1 MIEVKNLTAG
11 YNDIDIIKN
20 ISLKFEK
27 GEIVSI
33 LGPNGSGKT
42 TLLRSIVGILDAF
55 DGKITKGEVYFNDRS
70 IKNQQPHN
78 LVKEGIAFVPDGGK
92 VFPSMTVRE
101 NLEMGG
107 YILKDKN
114 IVNQRIEKVLVLFPI
129 LKELYRRKAGGLSGG
144 ERQILSLAR
153 SLISEPEF
161 LILDEPTAG
170 LSPNYMKILFRKLVE
185 LKEDK
190 GILVVEQNA
199 KLALKYS
206 DRGYVVRHGEIA
218 MEDSAENLLNKEDV
232 FKLL

>member
-11 YNDIDIIKN
+11 YNDINIIKD
-20 ISLKFEK
+20 ITLKFEK
-27 GEIVSI
+27 GEVVTI
-33 LGPNGSGKT
+33 LGPNGCGKT
-42 TLLRSIVGILDAF
+42 TLLRSIVGIIYAF
-55 DGKITKGEVYFNDRS
+55 DGKITKGEILFNGQS
-70 IKNQQPHN
+70 IKNHQPHN
-78 LVKEGIAFVPDGGK
+78 LFREGIAFVPDGGK

-107 YILKDKN
+107 YILKEKYL
-114 IVNQRIEKVLVLFPI
+114 VNQRIDNVLQLFPI
-129 LKELYRRKAGGLSGG
+129 LKDLYKRKAGSLSGG

-153 SLISEPEF
+153 SLISEPEY

-185 LKEDK
+185 LKKDK

-206 DRGYVVRHGEIA
+206 DRGYVIRHGEIA
-218 MEDSAENLLNKEDV
+218 MEGSAENLLNEEDV

>member
-1 MIEVKNLTAG
+1 MIEVRSLTAG
-11 YNDIDIIKN
+11 YNDIVIIKDIN
-20 ISLKFEK
+20 LKFEK
-27 GEIVSI
+27 GEIVTI
-33 LGPNGSGKT
+33 LGPNGCGKT
-42 TLLRSIVGILDAF
+42 TLLRSIVGIIDAF
-55 DGKITKGEVYFNDRS
+55 DGKITKGDIFFNGQS
-70 IKNQQPHN
+70 IKNQQPHD
-78 LVKEGIAFVPDGGK
+78 LFREGIAFVPDGGK
-92 VFPSMTVRE
+92 VFPSMTVKE

-107 YILKDKN
+107 YILKEKSV
-114 IVNQRIEKVLVLFPI
+114 VNQRIDNVLHLFPI
-129 LKELYRRKAGGLSGG
+129 LKDLYKRKAGSLSGG

-153 SLISEPEF
+153 SLISEPEY

-185 LKEDK
+185 LKKGK

-206 DRGYVVRHGEIA
+206 DRGYVIRHGELV

>member
-1 MIEVKNLTAG
+1 VIEVKSLTAG
-11 YNDIDIIKN
+11 YSDIDIIKDIN
-20 ISLKFEK
+20 LKFEK

-42 TLLRSIVGILDAF
+42 TLLRSIVGIIEEF
-55 DGKITKGEVYFNDRS
+55 DGKVTKGDVSFNGSS
-70 IKNQQPHN
+70 IKDQKPHD
-78 LVKEGIAFVPDGGK
+78 LFRKGIAFVPDGGK
-92 VFPSMTVRE
+92 VFPSMTVKE

-107 YILKDKN
+107 YILKEKKV
-114 IVNQRIEKVLVLFPI
+114 VNQRIDNVLLLFPI
-129 LKELYRRKAGGLSGG
+129 LKDLYKRKAGGLSGG

-153 SLISEPEF
+153 SLISDPEF

-185 LKEDK
+185 LKKDK

-199 KLALKYS
+199 KLALNYS
-206 DRGYVVRHGEIA
+206 DRGYVIRHGKIA
-218 MEDSAENLLNKEDV
+218 MEDTSENLLNKEDV